1 MSLKMAEKIMS
12 VAVRGTGRQ
21 DNVKSI
27 KNAPPSVGALTREEE
42 LQAYRDML
50 LIRRFEEKAGQLY
63 GMGLIG
69 GFCHLYI
76 GQEAVVVGMQMA
88 TIKGDS
94 VITGYRDH
102 GHMLACG
109 MEAKGVMAE
118 LTGRR
123 GGYSKGKGGSM
134 HMFSKEER
142 FFGGHGIVA
151 AQVSLG
157 TGIAFANRYK
167 NEGTVSLTYFGDGA
181 ANQGQ
186 VYESFNMAEL
196 WKLPVVYIIENNRYA
211 MGTSVN
217 RASAQTDF
225 SKRGL
230 SFNIPGEQ
238 VDGMDVR
245 AVRAAGKRAIDHAR
259 SGKGPY
265 ILEMMTYRYRGH
277 SMSDPAKYR
286 SKDEVTRMR
295 EESDPIEQV
304 RRRLLGEWK
313 FAEEDLKAID
323 AKVREIVNE
332 SAEFATNDPEPD
344 VSELWTDILL
354 ETN

>member
-1 MSLKMAEKIMS
+1 MVLAKQKKPAPVPAPTPEMSTDRRSGDGMS
-12 VAVRGTGRQ
+12 GTPPDLGRE
-21 DNVKSI
+21 V
-27 KNAPPSVGALTREEE
+27 E
-42 LQAYRDML
+42 LRAYRDML
-50 LIRRFEEKAGQLY
+50 MIRRFEERAGQMY

-76 GQEAVVVGMQMA
+76 GQEAVVVGMQLA
-88 TIKGDS
+88 LKPGDQ

-109 MEAKGVMAE
+109 MDPKGVMSE

-123 GGYSKGKGGSM
+123 SGYSKGKGGSM
-134 HMFSKEER
+134 HMFSVEKN
-142 FFGGHGIVA
+142 FYGGHGIVG

-157 TGIAFANRYK
+157 TGLAFANRYRQ
-167 NEGTVSLTYFGDGA
+167 NGNVCVTYFGDGA

-186 VYESFNMAEL
+186 THESFNMAEL
-196 WKLPVVYIIENNRYA
+196 WKLPIVYVIENNRYA
-211 MGTSVN
+211 MGTAVT
-217 RASAQTDF
+217 RASAQVDL

-245 AVRAAGKRAIDHAR
+245 AVKAAGERAVKWCRD
-259 SGKGPY
+259 GNGPF

-286 SKDEVTRMR
+286 SR
-295 EESDPIEQV
+295 EEVERVRTERDPIEQV
-304 RRRLLGEWK
+304 RARLLATGRASEDELK
-313 FAEEDLKAID
+313 QSDAE
-323 AKVREIVNE
+323 VRKIINE
-332 SAEFATNDPEPD
+332 AADFATHEPEPD
-344 VSELWTDILL
+344 PAELWTDVVR
-354 ETN
+354 

>member
-1 MSLKMAEKIMS
+1 MA
-12 VAVRGTGRQ
+12 VARNKPAAQSAAPRRAGSDKSAPGRNGQ
-21 DNVKSI
+21 AAEFTKD
-27 KNAPPSVGALTREEE
+27 EE
-42 LQAYRDML
+42 LFAYREML
-50 LIRRFEEKAGQLY
+50 LIRRFEEKAGQMY

-88 TIKGDS
+88 IKPGDQ

-109 MEAKGVMAE
+109 MDPKGVMAE

-134 HMFSKEER
+134 HMFSVEKG
-142 FFGGHGIVA
+142 FFGGHGIVG

-157 TGIAFANRYK
+157 TGLAFANRYRE
-167 NEGTVSLTYFGDGA
+167 NDHVCLTYFGDGA

-186 VYESFNMAEL
+186 VYESFNMAQL
-196 WKLPVVYIIENNRYA
+196 WKLPVIYIIENNRYA
-211 MGTSVN
+211 MGTAVH

-225 SKRGL
+225 SQRGA
-230 SFNIPGEQ
+230 SFDIPGEQ

-245 AVRAAGKRAIDHAR
+245 AVRAAGDHAVAWCR
-259 SGKGPY
+259 EGNGPY

-286 SKDEVTRMR
+286 SKEEVQKMR
-295 EESDPIEQV
+295 SESDPIEQV
-304 RRRLLGEWK
+304 RTRLLIKGLVS
-313 FAEEDLKAID
+313 EDELKKID
-323 AKVREIVNE
+323 AQVRDIVNE
-332 SAEFATNDPEPD
+332 AAEFATNDREPD
-344 VSELWTDILL
+344 AAELWTDVLR
-354 ETN
+354 